1 MIVRSLCYGYLG
13 ATLAGLSIG
22 VAGVFLGMSETS
34 IVTVASPT
42 GIAMGLM
49 GMSLP
54 WARRAMARVRC
65 R

>member
-1 MIVRSLCYGYLG
+1 MFIRSICYGYLG

-22 VAGVFLGMSETS
+22 VAGVVLGMSETS
-34 IVTVASPT
+34 IVTVATPT

-54 WARRAMARVRC
+54 LARRAMARARC